1 MWFFLMW
8 PLLVTVVTGT
18 SAAVGKEQGL
28 QTKAGSGCSSSD
40 DV

>member
-1 MWFFLMW
+1 MCLFLLW
-8 PLLVTVVTGT
+8 PLLVTAVTGT

-28 QTKAGSGCSSSD
+28 RTKAGSGCSPSD